1 MTHIVLLS
9 TGGTIASRYS
19 AEQGSVVSSVAGD
32 ELVSLL
38 GPLAPDIPVKTEEF
52 SNVGSYRIDLPM
64 AFGLARRINALLA
77 DPEVAGVVVT
87 HGTDT
92 MEESAYL
99 ADLVLET
106 DKPVVFTGAQM
117 DADQPDS
124 DGPRN
129 LADAIR
135 VGAHASLDIA
145 SIPAFAAGLLPLAI
159 ARLPDVEATPIN
171 LRALG
176 GEEVAAQ
183 VRGRLSDLGFCSL
196 PVRGAGLQV
205 HWAIEVDCV
214 AVLREEDPL
223 AAHAVLPL
231 KALDGR
237 RLITTANP
245 YRQRRHVDEAL
256 QGAGL
261 SRRTPLDTNTSLSA
275 MASVRAGLGIALI
288 EPLSITGAPMHGLV
302 QRPLDVALPFRY
314 GVITRGGFE
323 LPAHLRELISH
334 VAAVIREA
342 IPSCVQMPAARDDVM
357 GASGAA
363 RATRAGRAAEA
374 KDGTRS

>member
-1 MTHIVLLS
+1 MRNDDSSIFSMCYAFDLNQIGAFSAVMTH
-9 TGGTIASRYS
+9 GGITAAAQALGR
-19 AEQGSVVSSVAGD
+19 AQSVVTRQIQDLEARLGFALFDREGRGVAPTERGRLFHV
-32 ELVSLL
+32 EVERHLAGLERL
-38 GPLAPDIPVKTEEF
+38 GA
-52 SNVGSYRIDLPM
+52 
-64 AFGLARRINALLA
+64 
-77 DPEVAGVVVT
+77 
-87 HGTDT
+87 
-92 MEESAYL
+92 
-99 ADLVLET
+99 
-106 DKPVVFTGAQM
+106 
-117 DADQPDS
+117 
-124 DGPRN
+124 